1 MKGIW
6 KTIMSNI
13 SLEVFEKKNKRFFIE
28 TLGCSKNQVDSEF
41 MAGRLIKDGFEMTKD
56 FNDADYIIVNTC
68 GFIGDAMEESI
79 NMILEYGAIK
89 TSGQTLIAA
98 GCLSERFAKEIER
111 EIPEID
117 IIIGVTRFLELP
129 EILSDYEK
137 NGKRIMRVGDIDRY
151 VEYCEKERVI
161 LNPSH
166 YAYVKISEGCDNRC
180 TYCTIPAFKGKNKSR
195 RIEDILSEA
204 QDLADRGVKE
214 IILIAQDTT
223 KYGIDIYGELKLVDL
238 LEGLVEVRGI
248 EWIRIL
254 YAYPDV
260 LDEKLIDTIG
270 KHDKICN
277 YLDMPIQH
285 CHDDV
290 LRKMNRHTSES
301 DIERVLTMIR
311 ESVPDMSI
319 RTTIMVGFPGESA
332 DAFEKLLEFV
342 EKNKFEKL
350 GVFEFSPEEGTP
362 AAGMDCQ
369 IDLQTKADRKARIMM
384 LQCDISK
391 EANQNKIGK
400 TFRTMIDEKV
410 ENEDVYLGRTQYD
423 APEVDGLV
431 YVNTDRE
438 LAAGEFV
445 NVRITDALEYDLIGV
460 IDDESAE

>member
-1 MKGIW
+1 
-6 KTIMSNI
+6 MSNI
-13 SLEVFEKKNKRFFIE
+13 IKAGFGKKNKRFFIE

-41 MAGRLIKDGFEMTKD
+41 MAGRLIKFGYEMTND
-56 FNDADYIIVNTC
+56 FNNADYIIVNTC

-79 NMILEYGAIK
+79 NMILEYGTIK

-98 GCLSERFAKEIER
+98 GCLSERFAEEIAK

-117 IIIGVTRFLELP
+117 LIIGVTRFLELP

-137 NGKRIMRVGDIDRY
+137 NGQRIVRVGDIDRY
-151 VEYCEKERVI
+151 VEYCEKERVL
-161 LNPSH
+161 LNPGH

-180 TYCTIPAFKGKNKSR
+180 TYCTIPAFKGRYKSR
-195 RIEDILSEA
+195 RIQDILLEA
-204 QDLADRGVKE
+204 KDLADRGVKE

-223 KYGIDIYGELKLVDL
+223 KYGIDIYGEFKLVDL
-238 LEGLVEVRGI
+238 LEALVEIHGI
-248 EWIRIL
+248 EWIRVL

-260 LDEKLIDTIG
+260 LDEQLIDTIG

-290 LRKMNRHTSES
+290 LKKMNRHTSES
-301 DIERVLTMIR
+301 DIERVLAVIR
-311 ESVPDMSI
+311 EYVPDMSI

-332 DAFEKLLEFV
+332 DAFEKLIGFV
-342 EKNKFEKL
+342 EKNKFDKL
-350 GVFEFSPEEGTP
+350 GVFEYSPEEGTP
-362 AAGMDCQ
+362 AASMDSQ
-369 IDLQTKADRKARIMM
+369 IEIQTKADRKARIIM

-391 EANQNKIGK
+391 EANQKKIGK
-400 TFRTMIDEKV
+400 TFKTMIDEKI

-431 YVNTDRE
+431 YVNTDRVLE
-438 LAAGEFV
+438 PGEFV